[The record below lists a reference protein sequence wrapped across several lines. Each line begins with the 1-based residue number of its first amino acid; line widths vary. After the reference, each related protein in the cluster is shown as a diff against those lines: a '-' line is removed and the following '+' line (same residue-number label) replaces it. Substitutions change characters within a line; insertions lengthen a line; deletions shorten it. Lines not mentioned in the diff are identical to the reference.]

1 MLIERLLSWPVATVL
16 LGLVFKQPL
25 ERLIN
30 RIDLFKGP
38 GIEVSTPIDSAAKQ
52 LMNDGAQKGSDLLAI
67 PAQEQTLLP
76 ISDELEKRRDA
87 VLSYG
92 GNDEMLLAQMGEIE
106 ANLKSLQFRLD
117 SKETVLLLIRH
128 LAATQILHKAEQLY
142 RLIFGSQIEVMRY
155 LNEYGPQPE
164 AAIRPYF
171 DRAKA
176 ESPAFYKTYT
186 FENWIGFPLSQQ
198 AIAFENET
206 YGISLFGRQF
216 LLWLVYTPVPLKPY

>member
-16 LGLVFKQPL
+16 LGLVLKQPL

-155 LNEYGPQPE
+155 LNE
-164 AAIRPYF
+164 
-171 DRAKA
+171 
-176 ESPAFYKTYT
+176 TYT